1 MLKYAITTFRH
12 LLNEV
17 QLIEVIKQNSKKY
30 TYVYVDVWK
39 LISTTK
45 TSYKEIKKKKQ
56 RKLFEFRQFEY
67 LLSIL
72 QKWSTKEK

>member
-30 TYVYVDVWK
+30 TYVYVDV
-39 LISTTK
+39 
-45 TSYKEIKKKKQ
+45 
-56 RKLFEFRQFEY
+56 
-67 LLSIL
+67 
-72 QKWSTKEK
+72 